1 MTVLIREFL
10 SSSKKNT
17 TFAPG
22 FLKIT
27 KKLVI

>member
-10 SSSKKNT
+10 SSSKKIL
-17 TFAPG
+17 PLHP
-22 FLKIT
+22 FLNN